1 MSSPNTDEVPRVGV
15 FLCDCG
21 INIGGV
27 VRVPEVL
34 KYAKGLPNVAY
45 VEENMYTCSAEGIG
59 KIRKAIKEHNLNRV
73 VVASC
78 TPRTHEPLFRAAC
91 QDAGLN
97 PYLFEFANIRE
108 HCSWVHMREPEKATE
123 KAKRI
128 VRMSIAKSALL
139 EPQKD
144 IEVEVDPSALVIGA
158 GVSGMTAALSLANQG
173 FKVYLV
179 EKRSMVGGM
188 LKEIYRLY
196 PTHMLARDA
205 LDSISRKVM
214 NHEGVTVLTSNSVKD
229 VSGYIGNFSVTV
241 EREGKDVKLK
251 AGTVI
256 LATGAEELKPV
267 DMFGYG
273 KYDRVLTQL
282 GLEHILSE
290 KSSTLESLRPRSV
303 VMIQC
308 VGSRQEKGRPYCS
321 RICCMVAIKN
331 SLIIK
336 DLHPRTDVYI
346 LYQNLQAYGKDY
358 EELHRKAREKG
369 VKLLNYRS
377 NKPPEVV
384 ANKDGSLKVKVTHA
398 LLGTEMEIDA
408 GFVVLSTPLIQHDD
422 GKTLSKMLKVPLG
435 HDQFFLE
442 AHVKLRP
449 VDFATDGIYVCGTA
463 HGPKDVGESVA
474 QAYAVASRAGIPM
487 SNRRARADAITAFV
501 DPDLCYGC
509 RLCER
514 LCPYGA
520 PRIQDGKATIVEIL
534 CKGCGVCGAACPARA
549 ITMKH
554 FTDEQISAAI
564 RAAFDESAP
573 TIEIEPKI
581 LGFLCNWCSY
591 AGADTAGV
599 SRIQYPPNIQVVR
612 NMCSG
617 RVDPVHIL
625 EAFRAGADG
634 VLVTGCHIGD
644 CHYQSGNLV
653 ARKRIKFMD
662 MVLRKIGIEPHRL
675 RLEWVS
681 APEGGRFA
689 ELVKDSTEK
698 LKGQPFRPS
707 EKLLKRI
714 DAAIETLK
722 GRRLRSMLGTLLPL
736 DVKIDEEKY
745 TASVEKAL
753 EEELERHMILNEIR
767 QRGPLSPTEL
777 SSALDLTSEAIVQHV
792 TALEKTGAI
801 VASGQ
806 KEGRNIY
813 VLKSQT

>member
-1 MSSPNTDEVPRVGV
+1 VSSPNTDETPRVGV

-27 VRVPEVL
+27 VKVPEVL
-34 KYAKGLPNVAY
+34 EYVKGLPNVAY

-59 KIRKAIKEHNLNRV
+59 KLRKAIKEHNLSRV

-91 QDAGLN
+91 QDGGLN

-173 FKVYLV
+173 FKIYLV
-179 EKRSMVGGM
+179 EKRDEIGGM
-188 LKEIYRLY
+188 LRDIYRLY
-196 PTHMLARDA
+196 PTDMLAREA
-205 LDSISRKVM
+205 LDSISKKVT
-214 NHEGVTVLTSNSVKD
+214 NHEGITLITSGNIKD
-229 VSGYIGNFSVTV
+229 ISGYIGNFNVTA
-241 EREGKDVKLK
+241 EKEGKEIKFKV
-251 AGTVI
+251 GTII
-256 LATGAEELKPV
+256 LATGAEELKPAE
-267 DMFGYG
+267 MFGYG
-273 KYDRVLTQL
+273 KHDRVVTQL
-282 GLEHILSE
+282 ELERIISE
-290 KSSTLESLRPRSV
+290 RARTLQSLKPRSI

-308 VGSRQEKGRPYCS
+308 VGSRQETGRAYCS
-321 RICCMVAIKN
+321 RICCMVAVKN
-331 SLIIK
+331 SLIVK
-336 DLHPRTDVYI
+336 DVNPKIDVYI
-346 LYQNLQAYGKDY
+346 LYQDLQAYGKDY

-369 VKLLNYRS
+369 VKLLNYS
-377 NKPPEVV
+377 SHKPPEVV
-384 ANKDGSLKVKVTHA
+384 AQRDGTLKVKVTHA
-398 LLGTEMEIDA
+398 LLGREMEIDT
-408 GFVVLSTPLIQHDD
+408 GLVVLSTPLVQHDD

-463 HGPKDVGESVA
+463 HGPKDVGESLA

-487 SNRRARADAITAFV
+487 TNRRARTDAITAFV

-534 CKGCGVCGAACPARA
+534 CKGCGVCGAACPAQA

-554 FTDEQISAAI
+554 FTDCQISAAI

-573 TIEIEPKI
+573 TVEIAPKI

-599 SRIQYPPNIQVVR
+599 SRIQYPPNIQIIR

-662 MVLRKIGIEPHRL
+662 MVLKKIGIESHRL

-681 APEGGRFA
+681 APEGGRFG
-689 ELVKDSTEK
+689 ELVKDTAEM
-698 LKGQPFRPS
+698 LRGQPFKPS

-714 DAAIETLK
+714 DAAIEILK

-745 TASVEKAL
+745 MASVEKAL
-753 EEELERHMILNEIR
+753 EEELERQMIVNEIR
-767 QRGPLSPTEL
+767 QRGPLSVAEL
-777 SSALDLTSEAIVQHV
+777 SSVLDLTSEKVVQHA

-801 VASGQ
+801 IASGQ
-806 KEGRNIY
+806 KEGQNVY
-813 VLKSQT
+813 TLKSQA

>member
-1 MSSPNTDEVPRVGV
+1 VNAPSLQEALRVGV
-15 FLCDCG
+15 FVCRCG

-27 VRVPEVL
+27 VNVPEVVE
-34 KYAKGLPNVAY
+34 YIKGLPNVAY
-45 VEENMYTCSAEGIG
+45 VEENMYTCSAEGISRI
-59 KIRKAIKEHNLNRV
+59 KKAVAEHSLNRV

-108 HCSWVHMREPEKATE
+108 HCSWVHMREPDKATE

-128 VRMSIAKSALL
+128 VRMSVAKSALL

-158 GVSGMTAALSLANQG
+158 GISGTTAALSLANQG

-179 EKRSMVGGM
+179 EKRDKIGGM
-188 LKEIYRLY
+188 LRDIYRLY
-196 PTHMLARDA
+196 PTDMRASDA
-205 LDSISRKVM
+205 LDLISEKVM
-214 NHEGVTVLTSNSVKD
+214 NYEGISVLTSSSIKD
-229 VSGYIGNFSVTV
+229 ISGYIGNFNVTV
-241 EREGKDVKLK
+241 TKEGKEIKFKV
-251 AGTVI
+251 GTIV
-256 LATGAEELKPV
+256 LATGAEEFKPLG
-267 DMFGYG
+267 MFGYG
-273 KYDRVLTQL
+273 EFDKVVTQL
-282 GLEHILSE
+282 ELEQIFSE
-290 KSSTLESLRPRSV
+290 RPSTLKSLNPRRV

-308 VGSRQEKGRPYCS
+308 VGSRQEKGRAYCS
-321 RICCMVAIKN
+321 RICCMVAVKN
-331 SLIIK
+331 SLLIK
-336 DLHPRTDVYI
+336 DLHPDMDVYI
-346 LYQNLQAYGKDY
+346 VYQDFQAYGKDY
-358 EELHRKAREKG
+358 EELYRKAREKG
-369 VKLLNYRS
+369 VKLLNYTS
-377 NKPPEVV
+377 DKPPEVF
-384 ANKDGSLKVKVTHA
+384 AGNDGTMKLKVFHA
-398 LLGTEMEIDA
+398 LLGEEIQIDS
-408 GFVVLSTPLIQHDD
+408 GLVVLSTPLIQHSD
-422 GKTLSKMLKVPLG
+422 GKMLSKMLKVPLG
-435 HDQFFLE
+435 HDEFFLE

-449 VDFATDGIYVCGTA
+449 VDFATDGIYICGTA
-463 HGPKDVGESVA
+463 HGPKDVGESLA

-487 SNRRARADAITAFV
+487 TNRRARTEAITAV
-501 DPDLCYGC
+501 VNQDLCYGC

-514 LCPYGA
+514 LCPFGA
-520 PRIQDGKATIVEIL
+520 PRIEKGKATIVEIL
-534 CKGCGVCGAACPARA
+534 CKGCGVCGAACPSRA
-549 ITMKH
+549 ITMRH
-554 FTDEQISAAI
+554 FTDEEISAAI

-573 TIEIEPKI
+573 TKEIEPKI

-599 SRIQYPPNIQVVR
+599 SRIQYPPNIQVIR

-653 ARKRIKFMD
+653 AQKRIKFVD

-689 ELVKDSTEK
+689 ELVKDTTEK
-698 LKGQPFRPS
+698 LKGQPFKPS

-714 DAAIETLK
+714 DAAIEALK

-736 DVKIDEEKY
+736 DMKIDEEKY
-745 TASVEKAL
+745 MASVEKAV
-753 EEELERHMILNEIR
+753 EEEFEKNMILNEIAE
-767 QRGPLSPTEL
+767 RGPLSTGEI
-777 SSALDLTSEAIVQHV
+777 SSALDIAPERVVQHLA
-792 TALEKTGAI
+792 ALEKAGAI
-801 VASGQ
+801 SQSGQ
-806 KEGRNIY
+806 REGESVY
-813 VLKSQT
+813 KVK

>member
-1 MSSPNTDEVPRVGV
+1 VTTPTIQESPRIGV

-27 VRVPEVL
+27 VNVPDVL
-34 KYAKGLPNVAY
+34 KYVKGLPNVAY
-45 VEENMYTCSAEGIG
+45 VEENMYTCSAEGISRI
-59 KIRKAIKEHNLNRV
+59 KKAIKEHDLSRV

-108 HCSWVHMREPEKATE
+108 HCSWVHMREPQKATE

-144 IEVEVDPSALVIGA
+144 IEVEVDPSALVVGG
-158 GVSGMTAALSLANQG
+158 GVSGMIAALSLANQG

-179 EKRSMVGGM
+179 EKQDSVGGM
-188 LKEIYRLY
+188 LREVYKLY
-196 PTHMLARDA
+196 PTGMLARDA
-205 LDSISRKVM
+205 LDSISKKVM
-214 NHEGVTVLTSNSVKD
+214 NHEGVTVLTSGNIKD
-229 VSGYIGNFSVTV
+229 ISGYIGNFNVTV
-241 EREGKDVKLK
+241 EREGKDIKFKV
-251 AGTVI
+251 GTII

-267 DMFGYG
+267 EMFGYG
-273 KYDRVLTQL
+273 KYDRVMTQL
-282 GLEHILSE
+282 ELERILSE
-290 KSSTLESLRPRSV
+290 KPSTLESVKPKNV

-308 VGSRQEKGRPYCS
+308 VGSRQEKGRAYCS
-321 RICCMVAIKN
+321 RICCMVAVKN

-336 DLHPRTDVYI
+336 DLHPNMDAYI
-346 LYQNLQAYGKDY
+346 LYQDLQAYGKDY
-358 EELHRKAREKG
+358 EELHRKAKEKG

-377 NKPPEVV
+377 NKPPEVTS
-384 ANKDGSLKVKVTHA
+384 NKDGNLNVKVLHA
-398 LLGTEMEIDA
+398 LLGTEIQIDA
-408 GFVVLSTPLIQHDD
+408 GLVVLSTPLIQHDD
-422 GKTLSKMLKVPLG
+422 GKALSKMLKVPLG
-435 HDQFFLE
+435 HDGFFLE

-463 HGPKDVGESVA
+463 HGPKDVGESLT

-487 SNRRARADAITAFV
+487 TNRRARTDAITAFV
-501 DPDLCYGC
+501 SPDLCYGC

-520 PRIQDGKATIVEIL
+520 PRIQNGKATIVEIL

-554 FTDEQISAAI
+554 FTDDQISAAI
-564 RAAFDESAP
+564 KAAFDESAP
-573 TIEIEPKI
+573 TVQIEPKI

-599 SRIQYPPNIQVVR
+599 SRIQYPPNIQVIR

-617 RVDPVHIL
+617 RVDPAHIL

-653 ARKRIKFMD
+653 AQKRIKFMD
-662 MVLRKIGIEPHRL
+662 MVLRKVGIEPHRL

-689 ELVKDSTEK
+689 ELVKDTAEK
-698 LKGQPFRPS
+698 MKGQPFKPP

-714 DAAIETLK
+714 DAAIEVLK
-722 GRRLRSMLGTLLPL
+722 ERKLRSMLGTLLPL

-745 TASVEKAL
+745 MASVEKAL
-753 EEELERHMILNEIR
+753 EEELEKHMILNEIR
-767 QRGPLSPTEL
+767 QRGSLSATEL
-777 SSALDLTSEAIVQHV
+777 SSALDMAAEKMIRHV
-792 TALEKTGAI
+792 TALEKAEL
-801 VASGQ
+801 VVVSGRE
-806 KEGRNIY
+806 EGEGVY
-813 VLKSQT
+813 KLKS